1 MWLFLDLS
9 PLYFS
14 LCSNEIPWKQL
25 VEVVSSLCVYCFLN
39 HAVTSQHL
47 TEWWVKFVLKWKKWW
62 LINLSR
68 SALVNNWTACVSD
81 TWSIQSPRQAE
92 LSAHYH
98 QTSVIIHIKK
108 KTHRNMFVFFRSSFL
123 DCSLEQL
130 NSSKSM
136 RARQEQQSYM
146 QHSINIKTKLS
157 NCVWQ

>member
-1 MWLFLDLS
+1 MWLFLEFL

-25 VEVVSSLCVYCFLN
+25 VEVVSSLYVYCFLN

-47 TEWWVKFVLKWKKWW
+47 NDWWVKLVLKWIKWW
-62 LINLSR
+62 LINLSS
-68 SALVNNWTACVSD
+68 SALVNNWTAYVSHRHLINPVS
-81 TWSIQSPRQAE
+81 TTSRVICASPSGVRHH
-92 LSAHYH
+92 S
-98 QTSVIIHIKK
+98 
-108 KTHRNMFVFFRSSFL
+108 THRNMFAWFFRSSFL

>member
-98 QTSVIIHIKK
+98 QTSVIIQRIKICL
-108 KTHRNMFVFFRSSFL
+108 FFLEARFL
-123 DCSLEQL
+123 IVHL
-130 NSSKSM
+130 NSWTPAKAWELDRNSS
-136 RARQEQQSYM
+136 
-146 QHSINIKTKLS
+146 HICSIA
-157 NCVWQ
+157 

>member
-1 MWLFLDLS
+1 MWLFLEFL

-25 VEVVSSLCVYCFLN
+25 VEVVSFLYVYCFMN

-98 QTSVIIHIKK
+98 QTSVIIQRIEICL
-108 KTHRNMFVFFRSSFL
+108 FFLEARFL
-123 DCSLEQL
+123 IVHL
-130 NSSKSM
+130 NSWTPAKAWELDRNSS
-136 RARQEQQSYM
+136 
-146 QHSINIKTKLS
+146 HICSIA
-157 NCVWQ
+157 

>member
-25 VEVVSSLCVYCFLN
+25 VEVVSFLYVYCFMN

-92 LSAHYH
+92 LSAHHH
-98 QTSVIIHIKK
+98 QASGIIQRIEICLPD
-108 KTHRNMFVFFRSSFL
+108 FL
-123 DCSLEQL
+123 EARFLIVHL
-130 NSSKSM
+130 NSSKKHE
-136 RARQEQQSYM
+136 ARQERQSYM
-146 QHSINIKTKLS
+146 QHSINMAIRQS
-157 NCVWQ
+157 SPNDCVWQQN